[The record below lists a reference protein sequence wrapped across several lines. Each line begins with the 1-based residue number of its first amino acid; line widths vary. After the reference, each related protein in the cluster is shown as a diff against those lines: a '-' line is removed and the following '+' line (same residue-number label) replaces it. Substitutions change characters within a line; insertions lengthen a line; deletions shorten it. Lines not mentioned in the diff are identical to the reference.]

1 MRGQITC
8 HILFNFFIYRCILF
22 HWRVSS
28 LIFILHVFTCLL
40 SVYFLYIIFVLYR
53 YIHLLLDPSLFI
65 DGYLDPPLCFNVCL
79 FFLLGV
85 CLVCHGGTL
94 DGFLFTACFLPDNF
108 IHRYPTDGGKISST
122 VLSPFNHILD
132 S

>member
-1 MRGQITC
+1 MYSITLASVVTDF
-8 HILFNFFIYRCILF
+8 HLIYLFTICLF
-22 HWRVSS
+22 
-28 LIFILHVFTCLL
+28 
-40 SVYFLYIIFVLYR
+40 SVHYFVLYI

-65 DGYLDPPLCFNVCL
+65 DGFLDPPLCFNVCL
-79 FFLLGV
+79 FFLSGV

-94 DGFLFTACFLPDNF
+94 DGFFFTACFLPDNF

-122 VLSPFNHILD
+122 VLSPFNHILG